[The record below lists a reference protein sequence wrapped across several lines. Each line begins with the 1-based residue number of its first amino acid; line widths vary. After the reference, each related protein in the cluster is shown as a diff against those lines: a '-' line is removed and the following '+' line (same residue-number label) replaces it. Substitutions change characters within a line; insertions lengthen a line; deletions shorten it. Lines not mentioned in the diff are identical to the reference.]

1 MYAQT
6 FDRLTICALTQE
18 QHERTCGYWYTVQNA
33 MTAHTAFATK
43 AEAMRWL
50 ERRGLTIEH
59 ELPETGQHGFQK
71 IFGSYRRISHMDV
84 STFETLQGEMIPCL
98 DNAQYTKGVI
108 TTDADGVRTVH
119 HLNCNVTREIYDY
132 QQTRQAEQRAA

>member
-6 FDRLTICALTQE
+6 FDRLSICALTQE

-33 MTAHTAFATK
+33 MMAHTAFATK

-59 ELPETGQHGFQK
+59 ELPEAGEHGFQK
-71 IFGSYRRISHMDV
+71 IIGSYRRTSHMDV
-84 STFETLQGEMIPCL
+84 AAFSALQGEIIPVL
-98 DNAQYTKGVI
+98 DNAQYTKGII
-108 TTDADGVRTVH
+108 TIDADGIRIVH
-119 HLNCNVTREIYDY
+119 HLNCNAAREVYDY
-132 QQTRQAEQRAA
+132 QQTRQAEQLAA